1 MSTGVK
7 YDPSATTAPEPIRA
21 SGAELYAG
29 YVNPQWA
36 RLLDVLQMNIGYARC
51 SGDELETEDGRVILD
66 FNSGYCVHN
75 VGHNHPDVVAALKSE
90 LDRCGP
96 AMLQAHVPDLA
107 GELAARL
114 CRLAGGR
121 LTKAFFASSG
131 SEGVEAAIKFAR
143 AHARRAKILCAR
155 GGFHGLTCGALSLM
169 SNDFWKKGFGPL
181 LAGVDFVDF
190 GKLED
195 LESKLA
201 TKSFAAFILEP
212 IQGEG
217 GVLVPSREYLAHAQD
232 LCRRH
237 GTLLVLDEVQTGMH
251 RTGPFIA
258 AQHFGIEPDMV
269 ILAKALSGGLI
280 PSGAVL
286 MSDAIYSSVYG
297 SLRRALIHTSTFGE
311 NSLAMRAGLSTLDIL
326 ERENLGPRAA
336 SAGRYLRQALGERL
350 AKYEMFGEVR
360 GVGLLSGI
368 EFKPP
373 RSIKLRL
380 AFEACAGIHPALFGQ
395 MIVMRMFRDHGILN
409 QVCGN
414 DFMVLK
420 VSPPLTVENDRLD
433 RYVDAIEQVME
444 SVHGSGAF
452 WAESLSIA
460 RRVIASI

>member
-1 MSTGVK
+1 
-7 YDPSATTAPEPIRA
+7 
-21 SGAELYAG
+21 
-29 YVNPQWA
+29 
-36 RLLDVLQMNIGYARC
+36 
-51 SGDELETEDGRVILD
+51 
-66 FNSGYCVHN
+66 
-75 VGHNHPDVVAALKSE
+75 
-90 LDRCGP
+90 
-96 AMLQAHVPDLA
+96 
-107 GELAARL
+107 
-114 CRLAGGR
+114 
-121 LTKAFFASSG
+121 
-131 SEGVEAAIKFAR
+131 
-143 AHARRAKILCAR
+143 
-155 GGFHGLTCGALSLM
+155 
-169 SNDFWKKGFGPL
+169 
-181 LAGVDFVDF
+181 
-190 GKLED
+190 
-195 LESKLA
+195 
-201 TKSFAAFILEP
+201 
-212 IQGEG
+212 
-217 GVLVPSREYLAHAQD
+217 
-232 LCRRH
+232 
-237 GTLLVLDEVQTGMH
+237 
-251 RTGPFIA
+251 
-258 AQHFGIEPDMV
+258 
-269 ILAKALSGGLI
+269 
-280 PSGAVL
+280 
-286 MSDAIYSSVYG
+286 
-297 SLRRALIHTSTFGE
+297 
-311 NSLAMRAGLSTLDIL
+311 MRAGLSTLDIL